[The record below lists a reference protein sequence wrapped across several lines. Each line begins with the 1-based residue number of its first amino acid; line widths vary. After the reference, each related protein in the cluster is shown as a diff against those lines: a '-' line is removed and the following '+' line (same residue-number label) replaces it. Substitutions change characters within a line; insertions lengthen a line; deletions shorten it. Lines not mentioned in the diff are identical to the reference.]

1 MSVILRRIAAVERLA
16 QLKLGGN
23 IAIIEQRGNVYIYK
37 DKDYTENMLR
47 KQLNHEG
54 VEIAIIDDL

>member
-16 QLKLGGN
+16 KLKLGGN

-37 DKDYTENMLR
+37 DKEYTENMLR